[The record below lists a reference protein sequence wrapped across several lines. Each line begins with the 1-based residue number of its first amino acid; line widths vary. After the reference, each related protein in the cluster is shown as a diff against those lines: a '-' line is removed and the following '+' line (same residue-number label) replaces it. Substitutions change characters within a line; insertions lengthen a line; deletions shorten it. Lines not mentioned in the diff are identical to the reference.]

1 MDIENNKIYFI
12 DFDGI
17 LFDKKV
23 GDRISYRNFIVML
36 LVKNFVNI
44 VINIGWSYNDKYVMY
59 IMYRLGISDVICF
72 LGVEIYISNVCKY
85 VFFIDINVLL
95 GIIEFVRN
103 NKLML
108 VIFD

>member
-44 VINIGWSYNDKYVMY
+44 VINIG
-59 IMYRLGISDVICF
+59 
-72 LGVEIYISNVCKY
+72 
-85 VFFIDINVLL
+85 
-95 GIIEFVRN
+95 
-103 NKLML
+103 
-108 VIFD
+108 

>member
-1 MDIENNKIYFI
+1 
-12 DFDGI
+12 
-17 LFDKKV
+17 
-23 GDRISYRNFIVML
+23 
-36 LVKNFVNI
+36 
-44 VINIGWSYNDKYVMY
+44 MY